1 MSALYELAGQFNEL
15 WEMIDDTE
23 LDEDV
28 ILDTLEAI
36 DGEIEV
42 KAENYAK
49 VIRNMD
55 VEIEGIKSEI
65 ERLTKKKRTLENRQK
80 NLKDN
85 LQQAMESTGKRKF
98 KTELFGFNIQKN
110 PASVE
115 LKDVKFDKIDAQY
128 LVWPEPTVDKKKVK
142 EALQNGEQLE
152 WATLVQKESLRI
164 R

>member
-42 KAENYAK
+42 KADNYAK

-85 LQQAMESTGKRKF
+85 LQQAMESTGKKKF

>member
-42 KAENYAK
+42 KADNYAK

-55 VEIEGIKSEI
+55 VEIEGINSEI

>member
-85 LQQAMESTGKRKF
+85 LQQAMESTGKKKF
-98 KTELFGFNIQKN
+98 KTELFGFTIQKN

>member
-42 KAENYAK
+42 KADNYAK